1 MMTFKVADGTARRTA
16 SISAC
21 TAAKSPATAAPTSIT
36 MSISVAPA
44 ATARAASCALM
55 DETCFPDGNPATAAT
70 RSFSTPSGRCTGSID
85 GDTHTA
91 STPRSTASATSART
105 SSGVASGL
113 SRVWSMSA
121 ATSLR
126 VGQTA
131 GVPTESVLGSVIGLA
146 SHT

>member
-1 MMTFKVADGTARRTA
+1 MMTLRVAAGAARRTA
-16 SISAC
+16 SISPC
-21 TAAKSPATAAPTSIT
+21 TAPKSPPTAAPTSIT
-36 MSISVAPA
+36 MSISCAPA
-44 ATARAASCALM
+44 ATASAASCALT
-55 DETCFPDGNPATAAT
+55 DERCLPDGNPTTAAT
-70 RSFSTPSGRCTGSID
+70 SSLSTPSGRCTGSID